1 MLTNILTLQ
10 ERYALAFSTRTE
22 QPNVHVYRDE
32 SVPDMY
38 SHNYTEIMSVPSQ
51 EWVRAY
57 IEQELRHAKEQ
68 QLGHLKLELHPS
80 LPFSEELK
88 SFATQLGFEV
98 NTMLYM
104 LAPLEVADKMAQNPV
119 CSVLRGDSTDVMEAG
134 INCLIASDSVMI
146 NPDFAVRKA
155 NRKREIYTTG
165 EIIPYVCYVDQEP
178 VGACEWHLHK
188 ELVRMEEFFILE
200 AWQRK
205 GLGTELIRVMM
216 QDAKKRG
223 ATHMYLTTYA
233 DDTPQEM
240 YRKLGFQE
248 VARHLEMTW
257 LKKS

>member
-1 MLTNILTLQ
+1 MLTNIFTLQ

-22 QPNVHVYRDE
+22 HPQVRVYRDE

-38 SHNYTEIMSVPSQ
+38 SHNYTEIMSVPTQ
-51 EWVRAY
+51 DWLRAY

-80 LPFSEELK
+80 LPFSEEFV

-104 LAPLEVADKMAQNPV
+104 LAPLEVADKLAPNPQ
-119 CSVLRGDSTDVMEAG
+119 CSVLRGDSIEVMEAG
-134 INCLIASDSVMI
+134 IRCLTASDSVMI

-155 NRKREIYTTG
+155 NRKRVIYENG
-165 EIIPYVCYVDQEP
+165 EIIPYVCFVDQEP
-178 VGACEWHLHK
+178 VGACEWHLYK
-188 ELVRMEEFFILE
+188 ELVRMEEFFILD

-205 GLGTELIRVMM
+205 GFGTEIIRVMM
-216 QDAKKRG
+216 QDAKKLG

-240 YRKLGFQE
+240 YSKLGFQE
-248 VARHLEMTW
+248 VQRHLEMIW
-257 LKKS
+257 LKN